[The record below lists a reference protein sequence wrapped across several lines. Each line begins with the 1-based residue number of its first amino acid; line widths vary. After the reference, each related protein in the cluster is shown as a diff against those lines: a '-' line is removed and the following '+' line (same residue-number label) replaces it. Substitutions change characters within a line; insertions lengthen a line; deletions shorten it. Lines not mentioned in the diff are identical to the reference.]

1 MADWV
6 GRTLSKVFIE
16 QKLGR
21 GGMAEVYLG
30 RHQTL
35 NRPVAVKILHAHLM
49 EEPEL
54 QRRFMAEAQAVASLR
69 HPNIVQIYD
78 YDVVEGRP
86 YMVMELLDGLSLAT
100 YLRGLHGSGITLPLG
115 TISKLIQDV
124 ASALDYAHGR
134 EIIHRDIKP
143 ANIMLRQG
151 SRKIDPTV
159 PLLPEVEAILT
170 DFGIA
175 RLNTATTR
183 TETGT
188 VLGTPAYMSP
198 EQIRG
203 VEIDGRSDIYSLGV
217 VMYEMLAGKPP
228 FDVDTTPAAILVK
241 HLQEEPPPLPQV
253 APRIQQVV
261 DRALAKDPDN
271 RYQRAGQ
278 LSDSLATAVGARPDT
293 GESPPVT
300 RRPADQPAAKPRS
313 RRTFLWVAGGLA
325 GLLGLATCAVLAA
338 VLLLGDLIKPTEVAG
353 PQPATEVALASV
365 TSAPQVDVTAT
376 SAPEPQVAP
385 FEDGSV
391 VIQGSRLSARLQGVR
406 APREGEQYFVWLINL
421 EGEAVGVGAA
431 VFDGANLQF
440 EFTQPP
446 DRGGLL
452 DSTRAILFTLQ
463 PVGDGNPDTPQGR
476 LYQADIDPRVP
487 ELLELLAE
495 VVGPGP
501 LAARIQAGA
510 GSQVEH
516 FTSHR
521 DLMLSSIDSGSL
533 PGGKLHAEHVINILD
548 GRSGD
553 EFADWNGDG
562 RVENPGDDFGL
573 IPYLELAQAA
583 LASMD
588 QAEELD
594 QTTRDQA
601 DDLAERAETL
611 IETAARAR
619 SLATRIASSD
629 TISEVRPL
637 ADELSGFQLREGV
650 SAFAAGLGPIDLRFF
665 ISVEPLTAD

>member
-6 GRTLSKVFIE
+6 GRTLSKVAIE

-69 HPNIVQIYD
+69 HPHIVQIYD

-100 YLRGLHGSGITLPLG
+100 YLRGLHDSGVTLPLG
-115 TISKLIQDV
+115 TISKLVQDV
-124 ASALDYAHGR
+124 ASALDYAHAR

-159 PLLPEVEAILT
+159 PLLPDVEAILT

-175 RLNTATTR
+175 RLNTSTTR

-241 HLQEEPPPLPQV
+241 HLQEQPPPLPQV
-253 APRIQQVV
+253 APQVQQVV
-261 DRALAKDPDN
+261 DRALTKDPDL
-271 RYQRAGQ
+271 RFQRAGQ
-278 LSDSLATAVGARPDT
+278 LSENLAAAVGARPAA
-293 GESPPVT
+293 GQVPPAT
-300 RRPADQPAAKPRS
+300 RRPPDPEPAKPKS
-313 RRTFLWVAGGLA
+313 RRTLLWVAGGLVA
-325 GLLGLATCAVLAA
+325 LLGFATCAVLAG
-338 VLLLGDLIKPTEVAG
+338 VLVLGDLINPPEIATNE
-353 PQPATEVALASV
+353 PATEIALAPV
-365 TSAPQVDVTAT
+365 TSTAPAEAAATAT
-376 SAPEPQVAP
+376 PEPRIAP

-391 VIQGSRLSARLQGVR
+391 VLQDTRLSARLQGVR
-406 APREGEQYFVWLINL
+406 PPGEGQQYFVWLVDL
-421 EGEAVGVGAA
+421 QGDALGVGAA

-440 EFTQPP
+440 EFTEPP
-446 DRGGLL
+446 DQEGLL
-452 DSTRAILFTLQ
+452 ESTSAILFTLQ
-463 PVGDGNPDTPQGR
+463 AVGDGNPDAPQGR
-476 LYQADIDPRVP
+476 LYQADIEPRIP
-487 ELLELLAE
+487 ELLQLLTE
-495 VVGPGP
+495 VSGPGP
-501 LAARIQAGA
+501 LAARIQDGA
-510 GSQVEH
+510 GPQVSH

-533 PGGKLHAEHVINILD
+533 SGGKLHAEHVINILE
-548 GRSGD
+548 GRGGD

-562 RVENPGDDFGL
+562 RIENPGDDFGL
-573 IPYLELAQAA
+573 ISYLELAQAA

-588 QAEELD
+588 QASQLD
-594 QTTRDQA
+594 QPTRDQA
-601 DDLAERAETL
+601 GDLAERAETL
-611 IETAARAR
+611 IETAIRAR
-619 SLATRIASSD
+619 ELATRIASAD
-629 TISEVRPL
+629 TINEVRPI
-637 ADELSGFQLREGV
+637 ADELGTFQLREGV
-650 SAFAAGLGPIDLRFF
+650 SAFAAGLDSLDLRFV
-665 ISVEPLTAD
+665 ISVEPLSAD